1 MVNYLELSKR
11 VDALILDNA
20 SITCENHGLKK
31 RLEVALK
38 ENEGLTATVSDLVEK
53 NEKLEAIINA
63 YAEEN
68 EILYKERVELK
79 HKINSLETVIE
90 SCEDEL
96 EELDNEC
103 NRLSDALG
111 ENESKVIHYVAVSLD
126 VKYCIPLV
134 SENPIEAGLE
144 LMSKCRAKGI
154 PYGGFKVFEKSEL
167 L

>member
-1 MVNYLELSKR
+1 MMG
-11 VDALILDNA
+11 LIFEKTLR
-20 SITCENHGLKK
+20 EQ
-31 RLEVALK
+31 
-38 ENEGLTATVSDLVEK
+38 ENETLTAMVSDLIEK
-53 NEKLEAIINA
+53 KKKLEAVINA

-68 EILYKERVELK
+68 KILYNERAELK
-79 HKINSLETVIE
+79 YKIKSFELINESLEE
-90 SCEDEL
+90 EL

-103 NRLSDALG
+103 NRLSDAL
-111 ENESKVIHYVAVSLD
+111 EESESKVIHYVAVSLD

-134 SENPIEAGLE
+134 SENPVEAGLE

>member
-1 MVNYLELSKR
+1 MMNALLEK
-11 VDALILDNA
+11 AIL
-20 SITCENHGLKK
+20 EQ
-31 RLEVALK
+31 
-38 ENEGLTATVSDLVEK
+38 ENEALTATVSDLMEK
-53 NEKLEAIINA
+53 NKKLEAIINA
-63 YAEEN
+63 LKEEN
-68 EILYKERVELK
+68 KILYINRAELIHKNRLLTEVVEG
-79 HKINSLETVIE
+79 LEEEV
-90 SCEDEL
+90 

-103 NRLSDALG
+103 NRLSDALE

-134 SENPIEAGLE
+134 SENPVEAGLE